1 MPGMS
6 ASECYKVL
14 AKQELVQSSDSSFK
28 IPDQKIVDVM
38 LKSGFT
44 VDNVKDALDTYSPN
58 FVKKGVESKILVENS
73 KKQIINKE
81 NAKANISRSANVKP
95 DKSRDSDMS
104 R

>member
-1 MPGMS
+1 M
-6 ASECYKVL
+6 L
-14 AKQELVQSSDSSFK
+14 FRSDSSFK

-44 VDNVKDALDTYSPN
+44 VDNVKDVLDTYSPN